1 MGRPRIGSLKAL
13 DNMILEIKFTNGTIK
28 RYDAKELLE
37 LSSDFEILKEPSIF
51 KLAQVEVGGIGV
63 YWTKNLDISAYD
75 LWEDGIMVE
84 NSIV

>member
-1 MGRPRIGSLKAL
+1 VERPRISSLKAL

-63 YWTKNLDISAYD
+63 YWTKNLDISVYD
-75 LWEDGIMVE
+75 LWEEGITVE